1 MKLRFLSSVPCCL
14 TVDGKYYGVTD
25 GFDRFAEISLKDNL
39 FACFTPQNA
48 LPLGVFLNENLFFS
62 PPEGVEV
69 YLLRDGAAVYARS
82 FPPRSFDTR
91 VVAQERFVA
100 DLITVYFQGALY
112 ISLETAA
119 GFYISHLPLRY
130 ETARI
135 KKHSGLY
142 FIEGKNALCIF
153 NARGKKLFD
162 EEVISYSADGGTLK
176 ASVKLS
182 GGAKRVLYGEWALG
196 EDECYRISGK
206 IEGTEHSGNLS
217 YDFFEN
223 FRVGADVSA
232 FLSRELAE
240 RSEQLGAYLGEYTY
254 AFPCDEEN
262 ECGVLRKK
270 GERIYEADYYRTEI
284 SHGKITDLKKI

>member
-135 KKHSGLY
+135 KKHGGLY
-142 FIEGKNALCIF
+142 FI
-153 NARGKKLFD
+153 
-162 EEVISYSADGGTLK
+162 
-176 ASVKLS
+176 
-182 GGAKRVLYGEWALG
+182 
-196 EDECYRISGK
+196 
-206 IEGTEHSGNLS
+206 
-217 YDFFEN
+217 
-223 FRVGADVSA
+223 
-232 FLSRELAE
+232 
-240 RSEQLGAYLGEYTY
+240 
-254 AFPCDEEN
+254 
-262 ECGVLRKK
+262 
-270 GERIYEADYYRTEI
+270 
-284 SHGKITDLKKI
+284 